1 MHGQALWR
9 LDGVWGNTCQI
20 TMISHAFNLPN
31 IKWRKR
37 GNLRILQDHKHRSA
51 YEGDPKIND
60 PSNSVHE
67 RDLSNKVGFYF
78 EVPVQKGQKKH
89 WRKDLPV
96 SHQRAA
102 ASYWPTASI
111 VYLAGPLSL
120 ALNTKLSQQLAILV
134 EPTGK
139 KGRSYRGDAHMC
151 SCCLNNNKYLWM
163 HYSRPVS
170 QERGLFSPKK
180 NSTLLIYLQIYLF
193 FKEHE
198 RWQQPRFSPPA
209 LFLLS
214 VMLLREINRTT
225 VASKLCLSF
234 PLSE

>member
-78 EVPVQKGQKKH
+78 EVPVQKGQRETLKK
-89 WRKDLPV
+89 RSACFSSEGCCQLL
-96 SHQRAA
+96 A
-102 ASYWPTASI
+102 YI

-139 KGRSYRGDAHMC
+139 KGRSYGGDAHMC

-163 HYSRPVS
+163 HYSRS
-170 QERGLFSPKK
+170 CETGRGLFSPKK